1 MNVPSN
7 IPNGIGVGGGAPQD
21 ILSVSLYLSQ
31 FAASLNNWAAQVAN
45 AVNWLLDKVG
55 GYVTSGEVDIVPSNS
70 TTYNHTSL
78 LLPPG
83 DWDLSGA
90 ISFYSAGGTM
100 IEAFCCISP
109 VSLNTG
115 QNDMEGSPWQHIA
128 SPATQHLSC
137 TPPTC
142 RQVVTN
148 PAGTLFYLIGYG
160 TASGTIS
167 NANGRL
173 SARRWK

>member
-78 LLPPG
+78 LPEH
-83 DWDLSGA
+83 GA
-90 ISFYSAGGTM
+90 ERY
-100 IEAFCCISP
+100 
-109 VSLNTG
+109 
-115 QNDMEGSPWQHIA
+115 
-128 SPATQHLSC
+128 
-137 TPPTC
+137 
-142 RQVVTN
+142 
-148 PAGTLFYLIGYG
+148 
-160 TASGTIS
+160 
-167 NANGRL
+167 GRL
-173 SARRWK
+173 ALAAYRQPGYAASLLHPANVSASRDQPGRNALLPHRVRYGFGNNL